1 MLLDRYVQKKYQA
14 GLKFVLYVAVK
25 KLYNCDIHYLNSI
38 DKGLY
43 CHVMTEKNLSEED
56 ITNLKN
62 TMQTIISEN
71 HKISKKVVTK
81 EDAYNYYI
89 KKNFL
94 EKAGNVQNLNG
105 KTVTMYEL
113 LGYYNYFMCDM
124 PASTGEIKTFDLNYL
139 ENNNLVLTFP
149 INDDYVVP
157 KYVHQELIIKSF
169 SEYRSWL
176 KTQNIIYAADLNKAI
191 SNSMI
196 KTLIKR
202 NDIVMDDQICQ
213 AAKTIKREQKKL
225 ILLGGPS
232 SSGKTTTTRKLSLY
246 LSSLGLNPI
255 YLSLDDYFVER
266 EDTPKDEQGNKDYEC
281 LEAIDLNLFNTQ
293 LNDLLAGKTVCIPTF
308 NFFTGHKEY
317 KDKNITMKENDILL
331 IEGLHCL
338 NENLTAHI
346 PSKDKM
352 KIYLSP
358 FIPLNIDRHNHLS
371 TVDIRLIRRIVRD
384 NLTRGYDVVH
394 TLKTWE
400 SVRAGETKYIFPFT
414 PQADMIINTA
424 YIYEMGVLKVY
435 VEPLLYSVPIDSKYY
450 KEARRLINELQMFFP
465 IPSEYVTDTNVLR
478 EFIGGSYFEWK

>member
-169 SEYRSWL
+169 SEYRAWL

-191 SNSMI
+191 
-196 KTLIKR
+196 
-202 NDIVMDDQICQ
+202 
-213 AAKTIKREQKKL
+213 
-225 ILLGGPS
+225 
-232 SSGKTTTTRKLSLY
+232 
-246 LSSLGLNPI
+246 
-255 YLSLDDYFVER
+255 
-266 EDTPKDEQGNKDYEC
+266 
-281 LEAIDLNLFNTQ
+281 
-293 LNDLLAGKTVCIPTF
+293 
-308 NFFTGHKEY
+308 
-317 KDKNITMKENDILL
+317 
-331 IEGLHCL
+331 
-338 NENLTAHI
+338 
-346 PSKDKM
+346 
-352 KIYLSP
+352 
-358 FIPLNIDRHNHLS
+358 
-371 TVDIRLIRRIVRD
+371 
-384 NLTRGYDVVH
+384 
-394 TLKTWE
+394 
-400 SVRAGETKYIFPFT
+400 
-414 PQADMIINTA
+414 
-424 YIYEMGVLKVY
+424 
-435 VEPLLYSVPIDSKYY
+435 
-450 KEARRLINELQMFFP
+450 
-465 IPSEYVTDTNVLR
+465 
-478 EFIGGSYFEWK
+478 